1 MTPFDL
7 KNVLNTD
14 QKSRRESDRKRRMKA
29 NLAMRSNSRSN
40 NILANQTDQKNKIKQ
55 PDCREIK
62 LELNESITNDY
73 KS

>member
-40 NILANQTDQKNKIKQ
+40 NILAN
-55 PDCREIK
+55 
-62 LELNESITNDY
+62 
-73 KS
+73 